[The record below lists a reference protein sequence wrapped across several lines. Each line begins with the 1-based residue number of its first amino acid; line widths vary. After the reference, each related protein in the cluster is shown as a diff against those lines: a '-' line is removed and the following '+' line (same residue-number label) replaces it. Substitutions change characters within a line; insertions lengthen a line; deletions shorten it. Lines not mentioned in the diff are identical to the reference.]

1 MIAANPDNRM
11 ILDALGV
18 DGFLAAM
25 QRWLAGFH
33 HGSGH
38 PVAGLTPAEM
48 RTIALPALVVP
59 GNDRTHPVAVGQI
72 AHRLLGNSQYRELM
86 GEDLDADVDLD
97 GWAKKNGTLAATFID
112 FLRRCERASSSPV
125 MDWNP
130 KPLDPAD
137 VKVHRRGKGK
147 PLVLIHCLG
156 LDWHFWDVLEPLTD
170 QFELFAYSLPGH
182 HDTPLPKGQYGEAE
196 LTEQLRALML
206 REGVTKAHIA
216 GISMGGSMA
225 QHFAGTYPEM
235 VDRVILCDCT
245 PRYNDEARANWPVRA
260 GWRARTAWRA

>member
-1 MIAANPDNRM
+1 
-11 ILDALGV
+11 
-18 DGFLAAM
+18 
-25 QRWLAGFH
+25 
-33 HGSGH
+33 
-38 PVAGLTPAEM
+38 
-48 RTIALPALVVP
+48 
-59 GNDRTHPVAVGQI
+59 
-72 AHRLLGNSQYRELM
+72 
-86 GEDLDADVDLD
+86 
-97 GWAKKNGTLAATFID
+97 
-112 FLRRCERASSSPV
+112 

-137 VKVHRRGKGK
+137 VKVQRRGKGK

-156 LDWHFWDVLEPLTD
+156 MDWHFWDVLEPLTD
-170 QFELFAYSLPGH
+170 QFELLTYSLPGH

-206 REGVTKAHIA
+206 REGIAKAHIA

-235 VDRVILCDCT
+235 VDQVILCDCT

-260 GWRARTAWRA
+260 GLARQNGVASLIPMLEKIFFTQASLDENGPDVRYVKQAWATCSGEGYGLACEMLAMVDARAAGQAHADAHADHARLE